1 MKSRKAEEGFEMDE
15 RALRCQRLADSMRK
29 EMIDLV
35 EYANDTMHW
44 GGSYS
49 SAEILAVL
57 YQEVLNCKE
66 KNILQEQKDKFLL
79 SKGHAALAV
88 YTVMHQIGML
98 SDAQI
103 KTYQKDGSCISEL
116 MAAKKELGF
125 ETSGGSLGINLS
137 YAAGL
142 ALLAKRKGY
151 TYKTYV
157 EVGDGELDEGAV
169 WEAIMS
175 ASQFGLD
182 NLTLIIDANTIQSD
196 GATKDI
202 MSWENLGERLRSFGW
217 KVVSV
222 DGHNCKELL
231 DAFLNHGEERKPKA
245 VIANTV
251 KGKGVSFFENDYLW
265 HDKVLR
271 GAELERAKEEVMRLV
286 ENGL

>member
-1 MKSRKAEEGFEMDE
+1 MDE
-15 RALRCQRLADSMRK
+15 KILCCQKLANNMRR

-44 GGSYS
+44 GGAYS

-57 YQEVLNCKE
+57 YQEILNCKE
-66 KNILQEQKDKFLL
+66 KNILPEQKDKFLL

-88 YTVMHQIGML
+88 YTVLHQMGML
-98 SDAQI
+98 SDEQI

-116 MAAKKELGF
+116 MTAKKELGF

-137 YAAGL
+137 YAVGL

-157 EVGDGELDEGAV
+157 EVGDGELDEGAI
-169 WEAIMS
+169 WEAVMS

-182 NLTLIIDANTIQSD
+182 NLTMIVDANTIQSD
-196 GATKDI
+196 GPTKDI
-202 MSWENLGERLRSFGW
+202 MSWENLEGRLESFGW

-231 DAFLNHGEERKPKA
+231 DAFLNHGEEQKPKA

-271 GAELERAKEEVMRLV
+271 GAELEQAKKEVISIV
-286 ENGL
+286 ENGF